1 MSSIEIAPENLP
13 EEAHPNHGKTTAGWV
28 TNIGLIVAAL
38 VAAVGIAFP
47 IWPVV
52 WVGVGLAVVALA
64 AGAALRALGHGQ
76 PLQ

>member
-13 EEAHPNHGKTTAGWV
+13 DEAHSNHGKTVAAWV
-28 TNIGLIVAAL
+28 TNVGLITAAL

-76 PLQ
+76 PLK